1 MSCKLHHITKRA
13 TSLYINRRGLS
24 EVVAYV
30 LLVGIAVALSIA
42 VYYFINSYLP
52 KQASEC
58 PEGLSIVIYEYKCET
73 SRNEL
78 NLTLQN
84 KGLFDI
90 DGFIIKASNDSNLP
104 AKSLKYNNGT
114 GTQSVGVVYID
125 DNAELVL
132 KPSGKFNRLFNY
144 SDNGLITKLQI
155 IPFKNYKGES
165 LLCGRAQVTQ
175 NAEGCG

>member
-1 MSCKLHHITKRA
+1 MSKMLNNK
-13 TSLYINRRGLS
+13 RGLS
-24 EVVAYV
+24 EVVGYV
-30 LLVGIAVALSIA
+30 LLIGVAIALSIM

-52 KQASEC
+52 KQTTSDC
-58 PEGLSIVIYEYKCET
+58 PEGLSIIIYEYSCDASQ
-73 SRNEL
+73 SRL

-90 DGFIIKASNDSNLP
+90 DGFIIKAANDSNLP

-114 GTQSVGVVYID
+114 GTQSVGIVYID

-132 KPSGKFNRLFNY
+132 KPSGKFNRVFDY
-144 SDNGLITKLQI
+144 SDHGLITKLQI

-165 LLCGRAQVTQ
+165 LLCGKAAIVQSL
-175 NAEGCG
+175 EGCN